1 MTGLFTPPSPFRPRG
16 PNDVAGAGLAAA
28 DLKLLYP
35 EDLCNPIAADMR
47 KEDERLQVQME
58 RGRLEQWFSGVS
70 AAVHRSRRSEAD
82 VELGLAR
89 TRRTIERNLGAYEDE
104 PLGPPLPLDDMTRA
118 RLGMDK

>member
-1 MTGLFTPPSPFRPRG
+1 M
-16 PNDVAGAGLAAA
+16 AA

-47 KEDERLQVQME
+47 KEDERLQAQME

-82 VELGLAR
+82 VELSLAK
-89 TRRTIERNLGAYEDE
+89 TRRTMERNLVRSYEDE
-104 PLGPPLPLDDMTRA
+104 PLGPPLPLDDATRA
-118 RLGMDK
+118 